1 MATST
6 PKIYGPDGVL
16 REEWRGIKVAGH
28 VEDVLKAVQ
37 GLKQEA
43 A

>member
-1 MATST
+1 
-6 PKIYGPDGVL
+6 VL

-28 VEDVLKAVQ
+28 VEEVLKSVKALNQ
-37 GLKQEA
+37 QA